1 MNRYI
6 RKMLRRSIVSGLG
19 RYLAILAIVALGVG
33 FFAGLKS
40 SMPAM
45 LATAKT
51 GSIRA
56 TARDAS
62 VFLRLIRIVIKIKML
77 IKLVLVSVHSPQ
89 ACFCKNRVFAIVCT
103 LPM

>member
-45 LATAKT
+45 LATADEFMKST
-51 GSIRA
+51 RMPDF
-56 TARDAS
+56 R
-62 VFLRLIRIVIKIKML
+62 
-77 IKLVLVSVHSPQ
+77 LVST
-89 ACFCKNRVFAIVCT
+89 A
-103 LPM
+103 